1 MPTSEFG
8 SLLDQYRREIIHLQ
22 TNPTYPDNYVT
33 LEDVLRVLNLRESIH
48 QHLTQNFNYP
58 GSSICELLKLD
69 EQLQAAADTINTI
82 LESNK
87 TTLNQVRES
96 SPHLSNEWWWHLE
109 KYTTTTLHPWDRYDN
124 QWKNLAVT
132 CWLLNIILVVIIIVR
147 LFSAGADIFGA
158 IAGAISGSL
167 GFPKSRNSIYEK
179 IKGIF
184 QGFPGIEN
192 TPSYLEAEVQLIL
205 SFVVSLALWM
215 MWGFGFPF
223 ISGIYNFLGFRAYQ
237 GNNLISAEQ
246 DYKRAIKLNPKNK
259 LAYYNLGNLYEDLK
273 ETKKAE
279 SAYLVAVRSQK
290 FTRAYNNLGR
300 LYILK
305 KDYSSAIAFLS
316 RGVEQVQSQSEA
328 ATIDAKVEYALYK
341 NLGWLELEEDNAEF
355 ALKHIEKALDI
366 ANQAE
371 EDINSGAAHCVMA
384 QIDTK
389 MDKESQAGYHWE
401 QCCEQASLDK
411 PEEYK
416 WLTKAREYLTKEKK
430 KCSAFLNGV

>member
-48 QHLTQNFNYP
+48 QHLTQNSNYP
-58 GSSICELLKLD
+58 GSSIYELLQLD
-69 EQLQAAADTINTI
+69 KQLQAAADTINTI

-87 TTLNQVRES
+87 TTLNQVRDS

-109 KYTTTTLHPWDRYDN
+109 KYTTTTLHPLDRYDN
-124 QWKNLAVT
+124 LWKNSAIII
-132 CWLLNIILVVIIIVR
+132 WLFNSILVVIIIVR

-158 IAGAISGSL
+158 IASAISGSL

-179 IKGIF
+179 IKGVF
-184 QGFPGIEN
+184 QVIPFIKRTPGH
-192 TPSYLEAEVQLIL
+192 LEAEVQFIL
-205 SFVVSLALWM
+205 SVVVSIALSM
-215 MWGFGFPF
+215 TWGLGIPF
-223 ISGIYNFLGFRAYQ
+223 ISRIYNSFGILAYERK
-237 GNNLISAEQ
+237 NLISAEQ
-246 DYKRAIKLNPKNK
+246 NYQRAINLNPKNK

-290 FTRAYNNLGR
+290 FPRAYNNLGR

-305 KDYSSAIAFLS
+305 KDYASAIAFLS
-316 RGVEQVQSQSEA
+316 RGVEQVQSQAGA
-328 ATIDAKVEYALYK
+328 ATIDAKVQYALYK
-341 NLGWLELEEDNAEF
+341 NLGWLELEQNNAEF

-366 ANQAE
+366 VNQAE
-371 EDINSGAAHCVMA
+371 EDVNSGAAHCIMA

-416 WLTKAREYLTKEKK
+416 WLTKAREHLTKEKK
-430 KCSAFLNGV
+430 KCPAFVNGV